1 MQQIKIPGGN
11 YCLLSDVAQLLL
23 TQLPPLWYKATTLGR
38 MLQPKDGDIRDRP
51 KDTVCKE
58 ADLKCAKKNYEKS
71 TVIKLSPVVT
81 TSERALK

>member
-38 MLQPKDGDIRDRP
+38 MLQPKDGDIRE
-51 KDTVCKE
+51 T
-58 ADLKCAKKNYEKS
+58 
-71 TVIKLSPVVT
+71 
-81 TSERALK
+81 ERYSLQ